1 MTPEHLRQIV
11 EDGESFAVEF
21 KGESRAPFSDK
32 DLVETVVCLANRG
45 GGGPACLVI
54 GVENDRQI
62 TGARPRHGDR
72 TDLLRI
78 RALIGNRTTP
88 SLSVDAELVKLQ
100 GKDVLVIEVPEVR
113 QPVGTTDGRYLR
125 RVIGSRGEPGCA
137 AFHFHEMQAMQA
149 DRGQLDYS
157 MLVFRDIGW
166 DDLDPLEF
174 DRYRRSIR
182 ENRGRGDSA
191 LLDLDNLEI
200 AKALGAVEIRNGTIA
215 VKALGLLLFG
225 SEQTLAAALP
235 SHEVAFQVL
244 HGVDVETNDFFRWP
258 LLRVME
264 ELEARLRARNREQE
278 IQVGMMRVGVPDYS
292 PRAFREGVA
301 NALIHRDYSRL
312 GAVHVQLRE
321 DRIEISSPGGFPDGV
336 RLDNLLVTPPRPRNP
351 MLADAMKRAGIVE
364 RTARGIDAIFTEQ
377 VRNGRPA
384 PSYERSTD
392 SGVILALPGG
402 EPNLDF
408 VRLVVEE
415 GRQGR
420 PPSLDGLLILNN
432 LTMSRRINTAEAAQV
447 IQKPAPEARNALEV
461 LVETGLV
468 EARGERRGRAYQLS
482 AAVYRGLGEPGG
494 YVRQSGFEPLQQE
507 QLVLRYVKEN
517 GRITRGMAA
526 DLCRIDPRLA
536 TRLLGKLVRRGALER
551 HGERRGSWYSL
562 PGSRESGDGAEQE
575 AAL

>member
-1 MTPEHLRQIV
+1 MTPERLRQIV
-11 EDGESFAVEF
+11 EDGESLAVEF
-21 KGESRAPFSDK
+21 KGESHKPFSDK
-32 DLVETVVCLANRG
+32 EMIEAVVCLANRSG
-45 GGGPACLVI
+45 SGPGWLLV

-62 TGARPRHGDR
+62 TGARPRHGEA
-72 TDLLRI
+72 TDLLRL

-88 SLSVDAELVKLQ
+88 SLAVDAELVNLDAKE
-100 GKDVLVIEVPEVR
+100 VLVVEVPEAR

-137 AFHFHEMQAMQA
+137 AFHFHEMQALQA

-182 ENRGRGDSA
+182 ENRSRGDAA

-200 AKALGAVEIRNGTIA
+200 AKALGAVDVRNGEIA
-215 VKALGLLLFG
+215 IRALGLLLFG
-225 SEQTLAAALP
+225 TEQTLAAALP

-244 HGVDVETNDFFRWP
+244 AGVDVEANDFFRWP
-258 LLRVME
+258 LLRMMD

-364 RTARGIDAIFTEQ
+364 RTARGIDAIFSEQ

-384 PSYERSTD
+384 PSFERSTD

-402 EPNLDF
+402 SPNLDF

-420 PPSLDGLLILNN
+420 PPSLDGLLILNH
-432 LTMSRRINTAEAAQV
+432 LTGTRRINTSEASGL
-447 IQKPAPEARNALEV
+447 IQKPAPEARHVLET
-461 LVETGLV
+461 LVETGLI

-482 AAVYRGLGEPGG
+482 ASVYRGLGEPGG
-494 YVRQSGFEPLQQE
+494 YVRQSGFEPLQQQ
-507 QLVLRYVKEN
+507 QLVIRFVQEN
-517 GRITRGMAA
+517 GRITRGMTA
-526 DLCRIDPRLA
+526 DLCRIDPRVA
-536 TRLLGKLVRRGALER
+536 TRLLGKLVRDGALER

-562 PGSRESGDGAEQE
+562 AGGKESRDGAEG
-575 AAL
+575 